1 MLDLDKWSVYCMALC
16 VAFYCVDSEKD
27 LTNAD
32 DRHNCKL
39 THRRIAQS
47 RCRDTPWVFSK
58 CFFFFLI
65 YLTRDNCLMTLFI
78 ERLI

>member
-1 MLDLDKWSVYCMALC
+1 MLDLDKWSVYRMALC

-39 THRRIAQS
+39 TIGLRKIVVETHLG
-47 RCRDTPWVFSK
+47 
-58 CFFFFLI
+58 CFRNVFFL
-65 YLTRDNCLMTLFI
+65 LNLFNPS
-78 ERLI
+78 